1 MPGSIPHM
9 PFTPF
14 HFGPHGTVALPLQR
28 YIDLPVFVLANVVVD
43 IEPLTVFVLNL
54 HSPLHG
60 LCHTF
65 LIGGALGVLWGAVAW
80 PLREWIGKGMAWL
93 DLPYSPSLLKM
104 LYSGLLGVWL
114 HVILDAM
121 LYDEMKPFYPLPGNP
136 FLGILD
142 LKTVYI
148 ICTLFFI
155 PASVMY
161 YRMTVKKPA
170 PCG

>member
-1 MPGSIPHM
+1 M

-14 HFGPHGTVALPLQR
+14 HFGPHGTLALPLQR

-54 HSPLHG
+54 HYPLHG
-60 LCHTF
+60 FCHTF
-65 LIGGALGVLWGAVAW
+65 LVGGALGVLWGAVAC
-80 PLREWIGKGMAWL
+80 PFRDRIGKAMAAL
-93 DLPYSPSLLKM
+93 GLPYSPGLLKM

-114 HVILDAM
+114 HVIFDAM

-148 ICTLFFI
+148 LCTLFFI

-161 YRMTVKKPA
+161 YLMTVKKRA
-170 PCG
+170 PRQ